1 MHSMRHVEEIKSTLG
16 PGEEGAAE
24 VRAAVRLLERETPIA
39 AVLAAAAS
47 EDFPAALVRAAEGR
61 APAARSAWFT
71 VAAAGARRAR
81 QILAWRASEALRP
94 AEVAEA
100 IAGRGG
106 GPRAGCAHRAATATG
121 DDAGAWR
128 LLSCLSAVELRR
140 LVRGRPALAAHYR
153 RVGSC

>member
-1 MHSMRHVEEIKSTLG
+1 MHPMRHVEEIKSVLD

-39 AVLAAAAS
+39 AVLAAVAC
-47 EDFPAALVRAAEGR
+47 EDFPAALVRAAEGG
-61 APAARSAWFT
+61 APAVRRAWFT

-81 QILAWRASEALRP
+81 RILAWRASEALGA
-94 AEVAEA
+94 AELAEA

-106 GPRAGCAHRAATATG
+106 RPPAGCARRAATAG
-121 DDAGAWR
+121 DEAGAWR
-128 LLSCLSAVELRR
+128 LLSRLSALELRR

-153 RVGSC
+153 QAWSR